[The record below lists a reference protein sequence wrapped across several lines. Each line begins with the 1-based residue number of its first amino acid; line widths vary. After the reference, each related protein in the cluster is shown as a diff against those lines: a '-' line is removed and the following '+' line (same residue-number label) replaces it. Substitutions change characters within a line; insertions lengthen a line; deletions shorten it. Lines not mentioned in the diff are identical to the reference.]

1 VGNKGTSDLASYDWK
16 IIVFMSPQYQK
27 RLEPIASALNLFE
40 VDVEIVGSKKP
51 FSFLLPPVF

>member
-1 VGNKGTSDLASYDWK
+1 MTK